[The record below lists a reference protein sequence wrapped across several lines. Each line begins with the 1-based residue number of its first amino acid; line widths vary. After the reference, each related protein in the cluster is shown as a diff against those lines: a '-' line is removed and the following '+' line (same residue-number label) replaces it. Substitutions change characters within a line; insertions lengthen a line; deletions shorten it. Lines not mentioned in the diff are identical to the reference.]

1 MLPDVSILQAKS
13 GDGKQMSEEE
23 RIRAKKA
30 QIETLKKVINQIKDD
45 TDDSDDESSD
55 DDSSSSS
62 EESSSSDEAGEE
74 EKEDVTSSDGDGGM
88 SKIIHAVAAK
98 VT

>member
-1 MLPDVSILQAKS
+1 MQGKTRPIPSINNMNL
-13 GDGKQMSEEE
+13 
-23 RIRAKKA
+23 
-30 QIETLKKVINQIKDD
+30 
-45 TDDSDDESSD
+45 
-55 DDSSSSS
+55 SSSS